1 MTQPSNRRIIFA
13 GRLDWPDRA
22 ARENALFI
30 GEEEKYIKYIE
41 IHWGRERGGGQ
52 KKGSGEMIFIL
63 LGDPVFV
70 FYVAL
75 LMTQLQ

>member
-41 IHWGRERGGGQ
+41 IH
-52 KKGSGEMIFIL
+52 
-63 LGDPVFV
+63 
-70 FYVAL
+70 
-75 LMTQLQ
+75 